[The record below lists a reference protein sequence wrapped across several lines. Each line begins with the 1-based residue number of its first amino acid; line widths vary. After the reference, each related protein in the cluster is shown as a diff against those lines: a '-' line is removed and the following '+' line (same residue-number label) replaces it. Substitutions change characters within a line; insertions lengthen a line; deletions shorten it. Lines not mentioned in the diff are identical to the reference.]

1 VARPDPELEFGP
13 GQSPTP
19 DEKTDFVARGLA
31 LEADGFSARAAAA
44 QIGVGYQ
51 SYLRWT
57 GHFRTEKPEP
67 APKPA
72 PTVRVRMDLAGFV
85 VANREA
91 ILREL
96 LKGLDQEAAQ
106 DVMALLDTRQLGD

>member
-1 VARPDPELEFGP
+1 MARPDPELEFGP

-31 LEADGFSARAAAA
+31 LEADGLSARAAAA
-44 QIGVGYQ
+44 EIGVGYQ

-57 GHFRTEKPEP
+57 GHFRDPKPKP
-67 APKPA
+67 APRPA

-91 ILREL
+91 ILRDL
-96 LKGLDQEAAQ
+96 VKGLDDKTAQEVV
-106 DVMALLDTRQLGD
+106 DLLETGEAES